1 MKVRIHFILSNL
13 DFPQNL
19 ERTLDILVSSL
30 EVLIKKFKS
39 VRLVEVR
46 IKSLKIIMSVRVKSP
61 NISYKIKTPP
71 RVVSPTTFSTCSSHD
86 SKPKTPVSIPR
97 LNLNQATPVSKQN
110 SQAQRVALTQRSSEF
125 STNKT
130 QIYIRSREVSPN
142 SSVIHRRNTPI
153 TAPAVSEMSICE
165 LKLELK
171 ESHKTISK
179 LRAQNFSLT
188 SERDILKEQYNNLL
202 RKFEDAKESM
212 RYLTTTLTD
221 ILTCII
227 HSTTRSSDLIL
238 NTKFHLVSN
247 IQNAMFRHIEQIAKT
262 CEEEFS
268 SETNTIS
275 NWTHS
280 HSTDTLLATGN
291 FCQFLAQMSH
301 SVEDEVPIVSIR
313 EGSLTERAGR
323 DGFNCEIPNEL
334 LYDSFV
340 FGSKSSFPSISVKN
354 LPSLS
359 EEITPLTDTKVIFT
373 RKKIDKLDT
382 LDRSPISTFC
392 EVKENISFHI
402 EDTPGV
408 EKATEFRVFGDTTNR
423 TLLPSNFVR
432 NR

>member
-1 MKVRIHFILSNL
+1 
-13 DFPQNL
+13 
-19 ERTLDILVSSL
+19 
-30 EVLIKKFKS
+30 
-39 VRLVEVR
+39 
-46 IKSLKIIMSVRVKSP
+46 MSVRVKSP

-86 SKPKTPVSIPR
+86 SKPKSPISIPR
-97 LNLNQATPVSKQN
+97 LSLNQATPVSKQI
-110 SQAQRVALTQRSSEF
+110 SQAQPVALSQRSSES

-153 TAPAVSEMSICE
+153 PAPVSEVSISE

-171 ESHKTISK
+171 ESYKTISK

-188 SERDILKEQYNNLL
+188 SERDILKEQYNSLL
-202 RKFEDAKESM
+202 RRFEDGKESM

-238 NTKFHLVSN
+238 NTKFHLISS
-247 IQNAMFRHIEQIAKT
+247 IQNAMIKHIDQIAKT
-262 CEEEFS
+262 CEEEFP
-268 SETNTIS
+268 SEINTIS

-323 DGFNCEIPNEL
+323 EDFSCEISNEL

-340 FGSKSSFPSISVKN
+340 FGSKGSFPSLSVKN
-354 LPSLS
+354 LPILS

-373 RKKIDKLDT
+373 RQKTGKLDT
-382 LDRSPISTFC
+382 LDRSPNSPFC

-402 EDTPGV
+402 EETPGV
-408 EKATEFRVFGDTTNR
+408 EKNATELRTFRDKTNR
-423 TLLPSNFVR
+423 ALLPSNFVR

>member
-1 MKVRIHFILSNL
+1 
-13 DFPQNL
+13 
-19 ERTLDILVSSL
+19 
-30 EVLIKKFKS
+30 
-39 VRLVEVR
+39 
-46 IKSLKIIMSVRVKSP
+46 MSVRVKSP

-71 RVVSPTTFSTCSSHD
+71 RVVSPTTFSTCPSQD
-86 SKPKTPVSIPR
+86 SKPRSPISTPR
-97 LNLNQATPVSKQN
+97 LSFNQATPVSKPI
-110 SQAQRVALTQRSSEF
+110 SQAQPVALTQRSSEF

-130 QIYIRSREVSPN
+130 QIYIRSREMSPN
-142 SSVIHRRNTPI
+142 SSVIHRRNAPI
-153 TAPAVSEMSICE
+153 PAPVSEMSISE

-227 HSTTRSSDLIL
+227 HSTTRTSDLIL
-238 NTKFHLVSN
+238 NTKFNLISS
-247 IQNAMFRHIEQIAKT
+247 IQNEMTKHIEQIGKT

-268 SETNTIS
+268 SEINTIS
-275 NWTHS
+275 NWMHS

-291 FCQFLAQMSH
+291 FCEFLAQMSH

-313 EGSLTERAGR
+313 EGSLTDRAGR
-323 DGFNCEIPNEL
+323 EAFNCEIPNEL

-354 LPSLS
+354 LPILS
-359 EEITPLTDTKVIFT
+359 EEITPLTDTKVILP
-373 RKKIDKLDT
+373 RKKTTKLDT

-408 EKATEFRVFGDTTNR
+408 EKATEFRAFGDMNR

>member
-1 MKVRIHFILSNL
+1 
-13 DFPQNL
+13 
-19 ERTLDILVSSL
+19 
-30 EVLIKKFKS
+30 
-39 VRLVEVR
+39 
-46 IKSLKIIMSVRVKSP
+46 MSVRVKSP

-71 RVVSPTTFSTCSSHD
+71 RLISPTTFSTCSSHD
-86 SKPKTPVSIPR
+86 SKAKTPVSIPR
-97 LNLNQATPVSKQN
+97 LNLNQAIQVSKQN
-110 SQAQRVALTQRSSEF
+110 SQGQRVAQTQRSSEF

-142 SSVIHRRNTPI
+142 ISVIHRRNTPI
-153 TAPAVSEMSICE
+153 TAPVSEMSICE

-179 LRAQNFSLT
+179 LIAQNFSLT

-227 HSTTRSSDLIL
+227 NSTPRSSDLIL
-238 NTKFHLVSN
+238 NTKFHLISN
-247 IQNAMFRHIEQIAKT
+247 IQKAMFRHIEQIAKT

-268 SETNTIS
+268 NETNTIS
-275 NWTHS
+275 NWTYS
-280 HSTDTLLATGN
+280 QSTDTLLATGN
-291 FCQFLAQMSH
+291 FCGFLSQMSH
-301 SVEDEVPIVSIR
+301 SVEEELPIVSIR

-340 FGSKSSFPSISVKN
+340 FGSKSSFTSISIKN
-354 LPSLS
+354 LGSLS

-373 RKKIDKLDT
+373 RKKAGKLDT
-382 LDRSPISTFC
+382 LERSPISTFC

-408 EKATEFRVFGDTTNR
+408 EKATEFRVFGDKTNR
-423 TLLPSNFVR
+423 TLLSSNFVR